1 MACQRTV
8 PVRVIRAA
16 IEPCIAPRL
25 GPNVLLAGKPRLIA
39 KLHRPRPG
47 GVPPARA
54 NSSLVPG
61 GVETTTTAFAT
72 PSDEDVDAS
81 PSQAEGRLFGP
92 SAVLRTVWTSPGEAG
107 ASPPLA
113 HTRRSRAHILTAS
126 ATTIHENG
134 DGTDSNR
141 FPDCSVIPGNPSTE
155 QTGELPWGFHE
166 TKRETTPAPAGD
178 VSANVLRD
186 KVGSVFNECAVVE
199 GHELET
205 RRNLL
210 PAQERTQQRTGRAL
224 DEHLD
229 FVVGGSCGAQTYSH
243 VRWTSHAPRR
253 RSTRKRGARLLTA
266 RRNLPT
272 ALPPMPVS
280 FPAERFHGLAQRP
293 PATATGD
300 GHRA

>member
-1 MACQRTV
+1 MGHHRFEGVELARQPRGQTVRQQAEGGVAFATVPASDVRPARGLARIGAVACQRTV

-72 PSDEDVDAS
+72 PSEPVLAGVRLDVDAS

-166 TKRETTPAPAGD
+166 TKRDCVPRDRPARVCKDELPHFD
-178 VSANVLRD
+178 RSHF
-186 KVGSVFNECAVVE
+186 VGTGSSCFTSR
-199 GHELET
+199 ET
-205 RRNLL
+205 R
-210 PAQERTQQRTGRAL
+210 
-224 DEHLD
+224 
-229 FVVGGSCGAQTYSH
+229 GSAGESGKG
-243 VRWTSHAPRR
+243 SP
-253 RSTRKRGARLLTA
+253 
-266 RRNLPT
+266 
-272 ALPPMPVS
+272 
-280 FPAERFHGLAQRP
+280 
-293 PATATGD
+293 
-300 GHRA
+300 